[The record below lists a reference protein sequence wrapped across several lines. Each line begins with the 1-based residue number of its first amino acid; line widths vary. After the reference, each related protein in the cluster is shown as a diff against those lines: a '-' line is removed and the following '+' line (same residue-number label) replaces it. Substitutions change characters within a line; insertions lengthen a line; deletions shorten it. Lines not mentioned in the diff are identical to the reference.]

1 MQSKQLLEELTTFTQ
16 QHLEAIRE
24 FQQQSDEIL
33 NQKSSPKSW
42 NALECVEHLIRYGKF
57 YLPEINERIKASKTS
72 PSSEFKTGWL
82 GNYFAKSML
91 PKEKLN
97 KMKTFAPMNPIS
109 SDVKKNVLDVF
120 EQQLTTML
128 TLLHDAEKVN
138 LTKVKTSISI
148 SPFVKLRLG
157 DTFRVVIYHNER
169 HIQQAKRAMA
179 GL

>member
-1 MQSKQLLEELTTFTQ
+1 MQTKQLLDELTTLTL
-16 QHLEAIRE
+16 QHLEAVKE
-24 FQQQSDEIL
+24 FQQQSDETL
-33 NQKSSPKSW
+33 NQKTNLQSW
-42 NALECVEHLIRYGKF
+42 NAVECIEHLNRYGKF
-57 YLPEINERIKASKTS
+57 YLPEINERIKASKTPPS
-72 PSSEFKTGWL
+72 PEFKTGWL

-97 KMKTFAPMNPIS
+97 KMKTFAPMNPITS
-109 SDVKKNVLDVF
+109 EVKRNVLDVF
-120 EQQLTTML
+120 EQQLKTML
-128 TLLHDAEKVN
+128 TLLQDAEKVN

-179 GL
+179 GQ